1 MDLVIETKK
10 PHAVCVPFPA
20 QGHVNPMMQLAKL
33 LHSRGFHITYVNT
46 EFNHRRLIRSKGLE
60 SVKGLSD
67 FHFETIPDGLP
78 PSDRDA
84 TQDIPS
90 LFASTRKNC
99 LGPFKKLLHKLKN
112 CCEVPPV
119 TCIVTD
125 GVMTFGI
132 EAAREFGIPK
142 VVLWTSSACSFMGFL
157 QFDELVKKGLVPFKD
172 ENFMQDGT
180 LDTPIDWIPGMRD
193 IRLKD
198 LPSFMRVLSTDDI
211 KFDFLR
217 SQAKN
222 CLTSSA
228 IIFNTF
234 QELEQEVLDSISVM
248 FPNIYTIGPLFML
261 HRHLP
266 VESQVKSMST
276 SLWKEDSTCINW
288 LDKKEP
294 NSVVYVN
301 YGSITTMTE
310 DNLKEFAWG
319 LANSNHS
326 FVWIVRPDVVMG
338 SNSAKVLSEEFF
350 EEIKGRG
357 LLAFTDLDVAPT
369 AEESLENLHG
379 CLALRT
385 DVYIANHNE
394 KFRQYE
400 ADYTRRLMAKYFTKK
415 DLYGDN
421 EQKLSKALFHD
432 LGKHPAEAYRDE
444 IEMLKKTV
452 KRFYGEKP
460 IESKSIARIVNQC
473 HFERLTGFLKDPLVA
488 ASIIHGGSSDE
499 DNLIL
504 SSDGSVRLLRDK
516 ENAKEEEDDSPSG
529 KKPKFDRFP
538 LSRWEFAG
546 AIDVFLVFSAGLF
559 CIYLTMLP
567 AEFP

>member
-1 MDLVIETKK
+1 MDSVIETKK

-46 EFNHRRLIRSKGLE
+46 EFNHRRLIRSKGLD

-67 FHFETIPDGLP
+67 FHFETIPNGLP

-90 LFASTRKNC
+90 LCDSTRNNC
-99 LGPFKKLLHKLKN
+99 LSPFKKLLHKLNN
-112 CCEVPPV
+112 CYEVPPV

-125 GVMTFGI
+125 GLMTFGI
-132 EAAREFGIPK
+132 EAAREFGIPE
-142 VVLWTSSACSFMGFL
+142 VVIWTSSACSFL
-157 QFDELVKKGLVPFKD
+157 AYLHYDELVKKGLVPFKD
-172 ENFMQDGT
+172 ENFMKDGT
-180 LDTPIDWIPGMRD
+180 LDTPIDWIPGLRD

-198 LPSFMRVLSTDDI
+198 LPSFIRVLSTDDI
-211 KFDFLR
+211 MFDFLG
-217 SQAKN
+217 SQARN

-234 QELEQEVLDSISVM
+234 QELDQEVLDSISVI

-338 SNSAKVLSEEFF
+338 SNSAKVLSEDFF
-350 EEIKGRG
+350 EEIKDRG
-357 LLAFTDLDVAPT
+357 LLVNWCSQKNVLEHSSVGVFLTHCGWNSTIETICAGVPVICWPFFADQQTNCHFACKTLGIGVEISPDVKREEVSMLVKEMMEGEKGKKMKEKSLYWKKKAYETTDIKGDSYNNFDKLIR
-369 AEESLENLHG
+369 ESLH
-379 CLALRT
+379 
-385 DVYIANHNE
+385 YI
-394 KFRQYE
+394 
-400 ADYTRRLMAKYFTKK
+400 
-415 DLYGDN
+415 
-421 EQKLSKALFHD
+421 
-432 LGKHPAEAYRDE
+432 
-444 IEMLKKTV
+444 
-452 KRFYGEKP
+452 
-460 IESKSIARIVNQC
+460 
-473 HFERLTGFLKDPLVA
+473 
-488 ASIIHGGSSDE
+488 
-499 DNLIL
+499 
-504 SSDGSVRLLRDK
+504 
-516 ENAKEEEDDSPSG
+516 
-529 KKPKFDRFP
+529 
-538 LSRWEFAG
+538 
-546 AIDVFLVFSAGLF
+546 
-559 CIYLTMLP
+559 
-567 AEFP
+567 